1 MQEAIGASQGVNGQK
16 DPERGLNPGV
26 NDLMHDGSH
35 LKEDELGLKKEDR
48 GLKKE
53 DLGLKDQG
61 KRPEAKGIGR
71 QASNGG

>member
-1 MQEAIGASQGVNGQK
+1 
-16 DPERGLNPGV
+16 
-26 NDLMHDGSH
+26 MHDGSH